1 MVKEAK
7 VLQNLM
13 AANDDFAE
21 QIRKYLSG
29 LNIPMLNLIGGPGC
43 GKTTLLEQMVKWGA
57 PQMKLAVIEGDIATP
72 RDAERIVAAGADA
85 IQINTRGSCH
95 LDANLVLRALEQL
108 SLAEADLA
116 IVENVGNLVCPA
128 EFDIGETAKVGMLS
142 VTEGDDKVLKYPLLF
157 REASVVLLNKIDLL
171 PYVNFD
177 RKRFYKDL
185 AQLNGQAKVFE
196 IAATTDQGMA
206 EWMDWVAGFVRQS
219 SAGSNYILASE

>member
-1 MVKEAK
+1 MVREAK

-21 QIRKYLSG
+21 QIRNYLSG

-43 GKTTLLEQMVKWGA
+43 GKTTLLEQMV
-57 PQMKLAVIEGDIATP
+57 QRSSDHLKLAVIEGDIATP

-108 SLAEADLA
+108 HLAQADLA

-128 EFDIGETAKVGMLS
+128 EFDIGETAKVGILS
-142 VTEGDDKVLKYPLLF
+142 VSEGDDKVLKYPLLF

-177 RKRFYKDL
+177 RARFYSDL
-185 AQLNGQAKVFE
+185 AQLNGQARVFE
-196 IAATTDQGMA
+196 IAATTDEGIA

-219 SAGSNYILASE
+219 SAGLSHSLVSK